1 MFADNS
7 ERNPEIEK
15 VLLILKNRQSFE
27 SACILQQNMVAP
39 EELWN
44 VPSLHK
50 ELRSYAQYVK
60 SNWNDHPLRIIN
72 HLQHHHKM
80 RISDLHLHLSE
91 FPSLASLDAADVFQ
105 FVTVASHFISIN
117 QGSIPID
124 EDNAPYEYL
133 NAALRPPEVP
143 GTWEVLWTVL
153 YPTLFTLHADPPK
166 QERDKGL
173 IQAAGAPTIAE
184 RIFLPPYQDECP
196 TAECRVTGRRLEKR
210 PPLCGYLYDLDG
222 VKSIWHHTT
231 YCRHCKTSFRALYF
245 SNKDERTYYLNT
257 VRRDPDCIQV
267 NMHYFMT
274 LRLLEFFNHSQSL
287 PHSHKLHEPAPNHF
301 VDEFFKPTLSDHCCT
316 TALDLQRL
324 LRHFNLRDR
333 HMTVSN
339 SGGSR
344 HRFREAKQA
353 ILTWMELEGS
363 PNLDHMCSECTKI
376 LEDPNVPG
384 GGLALRAIAM
394 DGITIGH
401 PRCSATKE
409 QLISM
414 NPLISNPPPCTV
426 MLETPKDRYCPVHS
440 PILGKL
446 CHAQP
451 WTRDAIGT
459 TKACDIPEHQVAIAI
474 RHEKTHR
481 SRAALAFNQR
491 TGAKLPED
499 PTAALNADTDAFNLD
514 ALIETDESDR
524 THKAGRDGE
533 DTFRPAAIQ
542 KKPLCSNA
550 KTHNDLLFVGTC
562 GITLARETMY
572 CAESVILV
580 REILERKFPVLPP
593 IQFFDNSCTFD
604 KSLRKDPEASERLKG
619 TIRPVDP
626 FHMRTHSEKDAQCR
640 KFNDPKRWP
649 FLKKPDGNWRFN
661 GSAAEITNA
670 WYGGF
675 LSICRGMHEINYRF
689 FLEEMIRVRN
699 DSLLSKLV
707 KKTTFCCNIPSHLA
721 QQSPFPLSL

>member
-1 MFADNS
+1 
-7 ERNPEIEK
+7 
-15 VLLILKNRQSFE
+15 
-27 SACILQQNMVAP
+27 MVAP

-60 SNWNDHPLRIIN
+60 SNWNDHPLQIIN

-153 YPTLFTLHADPPK
+153 YPTLFTSHADPPK
-166 QERDKGL
+166 QVRDKGL

-222 VKSIWHHTT
+222 VKSIRHHTT

-274 LRLLEFFNHSQSL
+274 LWLLEFFNHSQSL
-287 PHSHKLHEPAPNHF
+287 AHVGSAAATPPLQPPRPAYDP
-301 VDEFFKPTLSDHCCT
+301 
-316 TALDLQRL
+316 
-324 LRHFNLRDR
+324 
-333 HMTVSN
+333 
-339 SGGSR
+339 
-344 HRFREAKQA
+344 KQA
-353 ILTWMELEGS
+353 ILTWMELKGS
-363 PNLDHMCSECTKI
+363 PNLDYMCSECTEI

-384 GGLALRAIAM
+384 GGL
-394 DGITIGH
+394 
-401 PRCSATKE
+401 
-409 QLISM
+409 
-414 NPLISNPPPCTV
+414 
-426 MLETPKDRYCPVHS
+426 VHS

-451 WTRDAIGT
+451 CTRDAIGT
-459 TKACDIPEHQVAIAI
+459 TKACDIPEHQEAIAI

-514 ALIETDESDR
+514 ALIETDESDQ
-524 THKAGRDGE
+524 THEAGRDGE
-533 DTFRPAAIQ
+533 DT
-542 KKPLCSNA
+542 
-550 KTHNDLLFVGTC
+550 
-562 GITLARETMY
+562 ETMY
-572 CAESVILV
+572 RAESVILV

-593 IQFFDNSCTFD
+593 IQFLDNSCTFD

-640 KFNDPKRWP
+640 KLNDPKRWS